1 MSDKGLDGTTLNL
14 PAINLPAISTRISL
28 FDRVWPPAAILVGLT
43 VTAVW
48 VGVLGYGLLTLVF

>member
-14 PAINLPAISTRISL
+14 PAISNRISL

-48 VGVLGYGLLTLVF
+48 AGVLGYGLLTLVF

>member
-1 MSDKGLDGTTLNL
+1 MSDKGLDGTTF
-14 PAINLPAISTRISL
+14 NLPAISSRISL